1 MNDIALATLA
11 CIAMIAFMEG
21 VAWTM
26 HRYLMHG
33 PLWFIHQTH
42 HMPSKRWLELNDVFG
57 IVFAAASMVLL
68 HLGRD
73 NTSIVFGSIPF
84 GPILFGMGL
93 GLMGYGIIYFML
105 HDVLVHRRIPHRFT
119 PHEGYLARIVQ
130 AHHLHH
136 VTRQRD
142 GAVSFGFIFA
152 PSPERLRRMLA
163 SRQAAD
169 ATTGGAI
176 GSVSRST

>member
-1 MNDIALATLA
+1 MSDLMLIALS
-11 CIAMIAFMEG
+11 CIVMVFFMEG

-33 PLWFIHQTH
+33 PFWFIHRSH
-42 HMPSKRWLELNDVFG
+42 HVKSDGWFEFNDVFG
-57 IVFAAASMVLL
+57 TVFAVASMVLL
-68 HLGRD
+68 HLGRAD
-73 NTSIVFGSIPF
+73 A
-84 GPILFGMGL
+84 PILFGMGL

-119 PHEGYLARIVQ
+119 PDEGYLARIVE

-136 VTRQRD
+136 VTRARD

-152 PSPERLRRMLA
+152 PSLTRLRRMLA
-163 SRQAAD
+163 ARSVAEVPASEV
-169 ATTGGAI
+169 TTPSA
-176 GSVSRST
+176 

>member
-1 MNDIALATLA
+1 MNDIVLASLA

-33 PLWFIHQTH
+33 PLWFIHRSH
-42 HMPSKRWLELNDVFG
+42 HVPSKRALELNDVFG
-57 IVFAAASMVLL
+57 IVFAVASMLLL

-73 NTSIVFGSIPF
+73 NASILF

-93 GLMGYGIIYFML
+93 GLMGYGLIYFML

-119 PHEGYLARIVQ
+119 PREGYLARIVQ

-152 PSPERLRRMLA
+152 PSPARLRRMLA
-163 SRQAAD
+163 ARQAAGQS
-169 ATTGGAI
+169 TGSAI
-176 GSVSRST
+176 GAASRST